1 MDSEGYIIY
10 DIKTVFQGDTNYT
23 AIRDEHDEIIATL
36 RWRDL
41 FADEIM
47 LSGQSGFSSV
57 RKWLK
62 KSMVPM
68 NYNVKLQDEKGRGY
82 IWQGNAPGMTLQ
94 LFTKEDRTTPIATFR
109 RSRLIGSP
117 GGGRAVRV
125 RPAIELTSRG
135 NEVRDLAIISW
146 VCLEKSRRT
155 EHGNMSNREVAGAAA

>member
-1 MDSEGYIIY
+1 MMDSEGYIIY

-68 NYNVKLQDEKGRGY
+68 N
-82 IWQGNAPGMTLQ
+82 
-94 LFTKEDRTTPIATFR
+94 
-109 RSRLIGSP
+109 
-117 GGGRAVRV
+117 
-125 RPAIELTSRG
+125 
-135 NEVRDLAIISW
+135 
-146 VCLEKSRRT
+146 
-155 EHGNMSNREVAGAAA
+155 